1 MNIKAA
7 PLTPEAFA
15 PFGQV
20 LMAHGD
26 GPERHAFAAH
36 MDNRRSGAAPNMTYM
51 RVKTVDLP
59 VVIDALERHS
69 FSNQTFIPLNGT
81 RQLVVVCPSLP
92 DNMPDISKMAA
103 FVAAGSQAVNYNTG
117 VWHAPRTAISGP
129 GEFVM
134 FRWDDGSADDTELLQ
149 IDTPVQVA
157 SGMLF

>member
-1 MNIKAA
+1 MIIKTA
-7 PLTPEAFA
+7 PLTPETFA

-26 GPERHAFAAH
+26 GPELHTFAAH
-36 MDNRRSGAAPNMTYM
+36 MDNRRSGAAPNMAHM
-51 RVKTVDLP
+51 RVETVALP
-59 VVIDALERHS
+59 VVIDTLERHS

-81 RQLVVVCPSLP
+81 RQLVVVCPFLP

-103 FVAAGSQAVNYNTG
+103 FVATGSQAVNYNTG

-134 FRWDDGSADDTELLQ
+134 FRWDDGSGADTELLK
-149 IDTPVQVA
+149 IDTPVQVV
-157 SGMLF
+157 